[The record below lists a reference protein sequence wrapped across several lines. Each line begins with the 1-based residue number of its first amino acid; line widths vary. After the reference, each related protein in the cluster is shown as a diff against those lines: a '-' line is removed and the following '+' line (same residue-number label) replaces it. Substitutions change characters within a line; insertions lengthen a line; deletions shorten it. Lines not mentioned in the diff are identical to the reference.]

1 MKKKHLCLVLTLI
14 FALLLG
20 GCASGETAD
29 KYVGDLI
36 TSIKKEDPSSLSSF
50 LEQGI
55 SDENETYVLQFPDE
69 LKDSYL
75 KFLQASFN
83 AVEFE
88 INGAKKIDDE
98 RYSVQLTFTPLDI
111 EATTKNTC
119 EKYSPAISSTDLNT
133 EMTKLLEK
141 ATEAVKSS
149 PSYEASTQLTLE
161 VKKSKDGYSLDDEQL
176 QKLFSATMDNIMAPY
191 DSVCEILDAQD
202 YLTSCLNALFKNDVA
217 EYAKHTGEDES
228 SVQSQLESSM
238 YAPPEELGASYTE
251 RYSAAL
257 KAICNNCQ
265 YSVGTPKKQDG
276 LFNYIIDVTVT
287 PNTSFQSAMNELE
300 TGTYYSE
307 EEVDRALVELMEKY
321 AAAPTYGAQTTV
333 TVSLNF
339 KTLAAAGAEDSEI
352 TSLID
357 TILPVE

>member
-111 EATTKNTC
+111 EATTKDTC

-133 EMTKLLEK
+133 EMTSNGSCKKLSFLR
-141 ATEAVKSS
+141 
-149 PSYEASTQLTLE
+149 
-161 VKKSKDGYSLDDEQL
+161 SLH
-176 QKLFSATMDNIMAPY
+176 SAY
-191 DSVCEILDAQD
+191 
-202 YLTSCLNALFKNDVA
+202 
-217 EYAKHTGEDES
+217 TG
-228 SVQSQLESSM
+228 
-238 YAPPEELGASYTE
+238 G
-251 RYSAAL
+251 
-257 KAICNNCQ
+257 
-265 YSVGTPKKQDG
+265 
-276 LFNYIIDVTVT
+276 
-287 PNTSFQSAMNELE
+287 
-300 TGTYYSE
+300 
-307 EEVDRALVELMEKY
+307 
-321 AAAPTYGAQTTV
+321 
-333 TVSLNF
+333 
-339 KTLAAAGAEDSEI
+339 
-352 TSLID
+352 
-357 TILPVE
+357 

>member
-111 EATTKNTC
+111 EATTKDTC

-149 PSYEASTQLTLE
+149 PSYEDSTQLTLE

-217 EYAKHTGEDES
+217 
-228 SVQSQLESSM
+228 
-238 YAPPEELGASYTE
+238 
-251 RYSAAL
+251 
-257 KAICNNCQ
+257 
-265 YSVGTPKKQDG
+265 
-276 LFNYIIDVTVT
+276 
-287 PNTSFQSAMNELE
+287 
-300 TGTYYSE
+300 
-307 EEVDRALVELMEKY
+307 
-321 AAAPTYGAQTTV
+321 
-333 TVSLNF
+333 
-339 KTLAAAGAEDSEI
+339 
-352 TSLID
+352 
-357 TILPVE
+357 

>member
-1 MKKKHLCLVLTLI
+1 
-14 FALLLG
+14 
-20 GCASGETAD
+20 
-29 KYVGDLI
+29 
-36 TSIKKEDPSSLSSF
+36 
-50 LEQGI
+50 
-55 SDENETYVLQFPDE
+55 
-69 LKDSYL
+69 
-75 KFLQASFN
+75 
-83 AVEFE
+83 
-88 INGAKKIDDE
+88 
-98 RYSVQLTFTPLDI
+98 
-111 EATTKNTC
+111 
-119 EKYSPAISSTDLNT
+119 
-133 EMTKLLEK
+133 
-141 ATEAVKSS
+141 
-149 PSYEASTQLTLE
+149 
-161 VKKSKDGYSLDDEQL
+161 
-176 QKLFSATMDNIMAPY
+176 MAPY

-238 YAPPEELGASYTE
+238 YAPPEELSASYTE

-257 KAICNNCQ
+257 RAVSNNSQ
-265 YSVGTPKKQDG
+265 HSVGTPKKQDG

>member
-1 MKKKHLCLVLTLI
+1 MNKKHLCLVLTLI

-20 GCASGETAD
+20 GCGSGDTAD

-55 SDENETYVLQFPDE
+55 SESNDTYVLQFPEE

-98 RYSVQLTFTPLDI
+98 RYSVQLTFTPLDL
-111 EATTKNTC
+111 EATTKDTC
-119 EKYSPAISSTDLNT
+119 DKFLPSISSTDLNA
-133 EMTKLLEK
+133 EMSKLLEK
-141 ATEAVKSS
+141 ATAAIKSS
-149 PSYEASTQLTLE
+149 PSYKESTQLTLE
-161 VKKSKDGYSLDDEQL
+161 VKKTKDGYKLDDEQL
-176 QKLFSATMDNIMAPY
+176 QKLFSATMENIMAPY

-202 YLTSCLNALFKNDVA
+202 YLTSCLNALFKNDVT

-228 SVQSQLESSM
+228 AFQSELESSM
-238 YAPPEELGASYTE
+238 YAPPEEL
-251 RYSAAL
+251 SAAYTDRYTAAM

-300 TGTYYSE
+300 SGTYYSDAE
-307 EEVDRALVELMEKY
+307 IDRALVELMEKY
-321 AAAPTYGAQTTV
+321 ASAPTYGAETTV

-339 KTLAAAGAEDSEI
+339 KTLAEAGAEDSEI
-352 TSLID
+352 TNLID

>member
-98 RYSVQLTFTPLDI
+98 RYSVQLTFTPLDVYTRQCFI
-111 EATTKNTC
+111 R
-119 EKYSPAISSTDLNT
+119 DHLNR
-133 EMTKLLEK
+133 
-141 ATEAVKSS
+141 
-149 PSYEASTQLTLE
+149 
-161 VKKSKDGYSLDDEQL
+161 
-176 QKLFSATMDNIMAPY
+176 N
-191 DSVCEILDAQD
+191 
-202 YLTSCLNALFKNDVA
+202 
-217 EYAKHTGEDES
+217 
-228 SVQSQLESSM
+228 
-238 YAPPEELGASYTE
+238 
-251 RYSAAL
+251 
-257 KAICNNCQ
+257 
-265 YSVGTPKKQDG
+265 
-276 LFNYIIDVTVT
+276 
-287 PNTSFQSAMNELE
+287 
-300 TGTYYSE
+300 
-307 EEVDRALVELMEKY
+307 
-321 AAAPTYGAQTTV
+321 
-333 TVSLNF
+333 
-339 KTLAAAGAEDSEI
+339 
-352 TSLID
+352 LIKRFLHD
-357 TILPVE
+357 QFFEFLP

>member
-119 EKYSPAISSTDLNT
+119 EKYSLFYRFECRDDKASRKSNGSCK
-133 EMTKLLEK
+133 KLSFLRE
-141 ATEAVKSS
+141 
-149 PSYEASTQLTLE
+149 LH
-161 VKKSKDGYSLDDEQL
+161 
-176 QKLFSATMDNIMAPY
+176 SAY
-191 DSVCEILDAQD
+191 
-202 YLTSCLNALFKNDVA
+202 
-217 EYAKHTGEDES
+217 TG
-228 SVQSQLESSM
+228 
-238 YAPPEELGASYTE
+238 G
-251 RYSAAL
+251 
-257 KAICNNCQ
+257 
-265 YSVGTPKKQDG
+265 
-276 LFNYIIDVTVT
+276 
-287 PNTSFQSAMNELE
+287 
-300 TGTYYSE
+300 
-307 EEVDRALVELMEKY
+307 
-321 AAAPTYGAQTTV
+321 
-333 TVSLNF
+333 
-339 KTLAAAGAEDSEI
+339 
-352 TSLID
+352 
-357 TILPVE
+357 

>member
-111 EATTKNTC
+111 EATTK
-119 EKYSPAISSTDLNT
+119 
-133 EMTKLLEK
+133 
-141 ATEAVKSS
+141 
-149 PSYEASTQLTLE
+149 
-161 VKKSKDGYSLDDEQL
+161 
-176 QKLFSATMDNIMAPY
+176 
-191 DSVCEILDAQD
+191 
-202 YLTSCLNALFKNDVA
+202 
-217 EYAKHTGEDES
+217 
-228 SVQSQLESSM
+228 
-238 YAPPEELGASYTE
+238 
-251 RYSAAL
+251 
-257 KAICNNCQ
+257 
-265 YSVGTPKKQDG
+265 
-276 LFNYIIDVTVT
+276 
-287 PNTSFQSAMNELE
+287 
-300 TGTYYSE
+300 
-307 EEVDRALVELMEKY
+307 
-321 AAAPTYGAQTTV
+321 
-333 TVSLNF
+333 
-339 KTLAAAGAEDSEI
+339 TLAKNIVRPSFFYDLMPRRQSFSKKHGSCKKLSFLRELHSAYTGG
-352 TSLID
+352 
-357 TILPVE
+357 

>member
-1 MKKKHLCLVLTLI
+1 M
-14 FALLLG
+14 
-20 GCASGETAD
+20 
-29 KYVGDLI
+29 
-36 TSIKKEDPSSLSSF
+36 
-50 LEQGI
+50 
-55 SDENETYVLQFPDE
+55 
-69 LKDSYL
+69 
-75 KFLQASFN
+75 N
-83 AVEFE
+83 A
-88 INGAKKIDDE
+88 
-98 RYSVQLTFTPLDI
+98 
-111 EATTKNTC
+111 
-119 EKYSPAISSTDLNT
+119 

-149 PSYEASTQLTLE
+149 PSYENSTQLTLE

-238 YAPPEELGASYTE
+238 YAPPEELSASYTE

-265 YSVGTPKKQDG
+265 YSVRTPKKQDG

-339 KTLAAAGAEDSEI
+339 KTLSAAGAEDSEI